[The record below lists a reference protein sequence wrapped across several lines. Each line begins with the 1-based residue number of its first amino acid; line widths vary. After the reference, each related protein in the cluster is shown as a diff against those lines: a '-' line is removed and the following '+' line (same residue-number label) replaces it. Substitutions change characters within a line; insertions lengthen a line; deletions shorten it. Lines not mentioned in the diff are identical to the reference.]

1 LGFSGCAGSLPLAI
15 YSLATILVL
24 VHDGLMKLVR
34 KDLRK
39 GVLDAVL
46 PSIEKVN
53 KPCVEVT

>member
-1 LGFSGCAGSLPLAI
+1 LPLAI